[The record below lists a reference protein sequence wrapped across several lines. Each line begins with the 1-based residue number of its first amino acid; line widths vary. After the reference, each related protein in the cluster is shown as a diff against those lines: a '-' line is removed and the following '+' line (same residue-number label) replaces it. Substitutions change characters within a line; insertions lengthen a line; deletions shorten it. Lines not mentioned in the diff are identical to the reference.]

1 MSNEQRETHA
11 KRLLEDQL
19 FVESFELLKKQLV
32 SEWMHTETHEI
43 EKRESLHLSIKLVD
57 RLYAH
62 IESVLETGQIAQS
75 LHKHPYI

>member
-19 FVESFELLKKQLV
+19 FVESFEVLKQQLV
-32 SEWMHTETHEI
+32 SEWMHTDPLEI
-43 EKRESLHLSIKLVD
+43 DKREAIHLSIKLVD

-62 IESVLETGQIAQS
+62 IESVLETGQISRS
-75 LHKHPYI
+75 LTKHPYI

>member
-11 KRLLEDQL
+11 KRLLEDHL
-19 FVESFELLKKQLV
+19 FVESFDILKKQLV
-32 SEWMHTETHEI
+32 SEWMHTEPNEI
-43 EKRESLHLSIKLVD
+43 DKREALHLSIKLVD

-75 LHKHPYI
+75 LSKHPYI

>member
-11 KRLLEDQL
+11 KRLLEDKL
-19 FVESFELLKKQLV
+19 FVESFEILKQQLIT
-32 SEWMHTETHEI
+32 EWMHTEVHESD
-43 EKRESLHLSIKLVD
+43 KREHIHISIKLVD

-75 LHKHPYI
+75 LERHPFI

>member
-19 FVESFELLKKQLV
+19 FIESFDILKKQLV
-32 SEWMHTETHEI
+32 SEWMHTEIHEL

-57 RLYAH
+57 RIYAH
-62 IESVLETGQIAQS
+62 IESVLETGQIS
-75 LHKHPYI
+75 RSITKHPYI